1 MKSSLKKRFFL
12 SVFAS
17 SVLMFAN
24 TLNADNSIIKTKRAG
39 HFSNYKK
46 FAQSEAIL
54 LLRDGVLNKN
64 GMLNSAFKSLLD
76 RNFGADGYKIQVFSS
91 FSSIHIKTKNYSTED
106 LLNTFKGRTF
116 SNFVKTATPNYI
128 NVLNQKSND
137 SYYSKLWAIENTGQ
151 NVNNTSGTNDADMDV
166 KEAWDIEEGS
176 KNVVIAVLD
185 TGVDYT
191 HEDLRDNMY
200 GGNAKHGYDFAGDND
215 GNNDDDPMPDKPY
228 DDNGHYHGTHVAGI
242 IGAVGNNAKGVSGV
256 AQRVSIMALKVFR
269 PNGYGYNSDILEALD
284 YVSKKV
290 DNGDN
295 IVAINAS
302 FGGGGGSQDDS
313 MNNAIKKL
321 GNQGVIFCAAA
332 GNDGKN
338 VDNDPVYPACYNASN
353 IIAVAASD
361 QDDKLAG
368 FSNYGKKSID
378 VAAPGKNILSTYPEN
393 KYAYMDGTSM
403 ATPNVTAT
411 VALIASRYPS
421 YSVSERRD
429 LILQNVDKI
438 DSYSSKIA
446 SEGRVNVNN
455 ALQNNDG
462 AGDNDDDNGGNDG
475 DDQKTNTPPKAND
488 DSASTNKREKVTIDV
503 LQNDTD
509 DDKDSLKISS
519 VSTPDCGEASISDN
533 KAVYD
538 PKECK
543 GGKYSFEYTISD
555 QNGGEDKAK
564 VTIDVKNRAPKANDD
579 SAEVKQKKKVVI
591 KALDNDS
598 DPDGDELNIES
609 VSNPSCGSV
618 SYTKNEITYDSKE
631 CKEGTYSFN
640 YKIND
645 NDSLTSSAKISVK
658 VKKESSGWGGFFGSS
673 NNDDDNSDSNSGWFF

>member
-1 MKSSLKKRFFL
+1 
-12 SVFAS
+12 
-17 SVLMFAN
+17 
-24 TLNADNSIIKTKRAG
+24 
-39 HFSNYKK
+39 
-46 FAQSEAIL
+46 
-54 LLRDGVLNKN
+54 
-64 GMLNSAFKSLLD
+64 
-76 RNFGADGYKIQVFSS
+76 
-91 FSSIHIKTKNYSTED
+91 
-106 LLNTFKGRTF
+106 
-116 SNFVKTATPNYI
+116 
-128 NVLNQKSND
+128 
-137 SYYSKLWAIENTGQ
+137 
-151 NVNNTSGTNDADMDV
+151 
-166 KEAWDIEEGS
+166 
-176 KNVVIAVLD
+176 
-185 TGVDYT
+185 
-191 HEDLRDNMY
+191 
-200 GGNAKHGYDFAGDND
+200 
-215 GNNDDDPMPDKPY
+215 
-228 DDNGHYHGTHVAGI
+228 
-242 IGAVGNNAKGVSGV
+242 
-256 AQRVSIMALKVFR
+256 
-269 PNGYGYNSDILEALD
+269 
-284 YVSKKV
+284 
-290 DNGDN
+290 
-295 IVAINAS
+295 
-302 FGGGGGSQDDS
+302 
-313 MNNAIKKL
+313 
-321 GNQGVIFCAAA
+321 
-332 GNDGKN
+332 
-338 VDNDPVYPACYNASN
+338 
-353 IIAVAASD
+353 
-361 QDDKLAG
+361 
-368 FSNYGKKSID
+368 
-378 VAAPGKNILSTYPEN
+378 
-393 KYAYMDGTSM
+393 
-403 ATPNVTAT
+403 
-411 VALIASRYPS
+411 
-421 YSVSERRD
+421 
-429 LILQNVDKI
+429 LQNVDKI

-503 LQNDTD
+503 LQNDSD